1 MHAAAVAAVT
11 MEVMDRAGD
20 LEVVDLAAAAV
31 DLAAEDLAAEA
42 AAAAVAVE
50 DSDLA
55 AADSA
60 VEDLAAGLEGVLQN
74 VGSGEACPN
83 FLLHSSRYCRSQAD
97 LSLFLSMNPKIL
109 VSFFLFSSSHTG
121 GPAISGPAILLSY
134 LLHSLKDRKSVV

>member
-60 VEDLAAGLEGVLQN
+60 AADLVAVEAAAMAVDLAAAAAVDWSR
-74 VGSGEACPN
+74 GSKPARDPC
-83 FLLHSSRYCRSQAD
+83 RCRS
-97 LSLFLSMNPKIL
+97 
-109 VSFFLFSSSHTG
+109 
-121 GPAISGPAILLSY
+121 
-134 LLHSLKDRKSVV
+134 HSIQPRSVLRHLKLRQRHRRCHQ